1 MKAKT
6 KMRMIIVI
14 FSILLSPAIFASKAR
29 MEGLGQDSQTGSFFL
44 PDSRSVFLNPGYINI
59 FNNYII
65 TEWGEVNQPDG
76 GGNGVGTNPKP
87 NAEGGFFQEVND
99 FTWGVY
105 LGNKTDINDNW
116 KNIAGD
122 KTFLTQRNPI
132 DIFFGGDAGLKWGS
146 RFSYANS
153 KNENAGDGSSVAYE
167 SNHTSLGIGFGLIWE
182 NLNLYTDIVL
192 KDKSVGAD
200 AGLSSSDA
208 GMVYEGNL
216 GLKLGAGYQ
225 LFGVKLFGQYES
237 NGFELHP
244 NQTGASDV
252 KYEQKIIT
260 VGVGKI
266 HEVANN
272 ARIITDATVNVM
284 SDDGNDPSSIT
295 ATGSWT
301 MVDGVSFL
309 QGESSVKTKKT
320 RLNLTFGLEA
330 DATSWLTLRG
340 SIKQASLINQHSKT
354 NASGASSNDKVNK
367 SDETTSVS
375 AGATI
380 NFGSLKID
388 GLIGTGGDGVLNT
401 DNLLVRTAL
410 HYWF

>member
-1 MKAKT
+1 MK
-6 KMRMIIVI
+6 MVIVI
-14 FSILLSPAIFASKAR
+14 FLVLVSSQIFASKAR

-44 PDSRSVFLNPGYINI
+44 PDPRSVFLNPGYINI

-65 TEWGEVNQPDG
+65 TEWGEVNQADG
-76 GGNGVGTNPKP
+76 GSNGVGTNPKP

-116 KNIAGD
+116 KNISGNKA
-122 KTFLTQRNPI
+122 FLTQRNPI

-146 RFSYANS
+146 RLSYANS
-153 KNENAGDGSSVAYE
+153 KNEKAGDGAAVVYE

-182 NLNLYTDIVL
+182 NLNMYTDIVL

-200 AGLSSSDA
+200 EGSAASDA
-208 GMVYEGNL
+208 SMVYEGDL

-225 LFGVKLFGQYES
+225 LFGVKLFGQYET

-244 NQTGASDV
+244 NQSGSNDV

-260 VGVGKI
+260 IGAGKI

-272 ARIITDATVNVM
+272 ARIITDATINVM
-284 SDDGNDPSSIT
+284 SDEGNDSSSIT
-295 ATGSWT
+295 STGSWT

-320 RLNLTFGLEA
+320 TLNLTFGLEA

-340 SIKQASLINQHSKT
+340 SVKQASLINQHSKT
-354 NASGASSNDKVNK
+354 NASGASFNDKVDK